1 MVAALEHDASA
12 PPARALVEVRDLHF
26 SYDDNAVLKGINL
39 AIPRGKVV
47 AILGVSG
54 CGKTTL
60 LRHLGG
66 QLMPSR
72 GICMFVGHVVHEHVN
87 ACLYALRRNLGLL
100 VQV

>member
-47 AILGVSG
+47 AILGV
-54 CGKTTL
+54 
-60 LRHLGG
+60 GG
-66 QLMPSR
+66 AGRRRRR
-72 GICMFVGHVVHEHVN
+72 GG
-87 ACLYALRRNLGLL
+87 RRGPARGGGGGGGRGGRGRGDAGRGAGRRGRGRRG
-100 VQV
+100 Q